1 MIEYK
6 EKQRRLNLIYGI
18 LAKLSNENNDLKYI
32 KDGYIIYSEKN
43 ILYIKRTNRKEI
55 IQEKMKYE
63 EILKNRSDIIKL
75 RKKANK
81 LYKINRYIKFEDNEM
96 YILKTIKKW
105 KNELLK
111 DKNWKLVSD
120 INIKKELILKSK
132 IIVGTEKE
140 IYEIF
145 GEDEKYIKDMYNFKY
160 IDIKTIKN

>member
-1 MIEYK
+1 
-6 EKQRRLNLIYGI
+6 
-18 LAKLSNENNDLKYI
+18 
-32 KDGYIIYSEKN
+32 
-43 ILYIKRTNRKEI
+43 EI

-63 EILKNRSDIIKL
+63 EILKSRSDIIKL

-111 DKNWKLVSD
+111 DKNWKLVSN

-132 IIVGTEKE
+132 IIVGTEKQ

-160 IDIKTIKN
+160 IDI